1 MSFSTA
7 LSGLNAAQA
16 DLNVTG
22 NNIANANTSGFKQSR
37 PEFAD
42 VFAASFSGVS
52 STAVGSGV
60 RVSAVTQEFSQG
72 NIEFTS
78 SNLDM
83 AISGDGFFVLN
94 DGGSASYTRSGAF
107 HADSNG
113 FVVNNGNKR
122 LQVYPSVGGGNFNT
136 GVLSDLQ
143 LNTTAG
149 APNGTTL
156 ITAGLNLNAADAEI
170 IAPPAPVFNVNDP
183 NSFNDSTAVVIY
195 DSLGT
200 AHNAT
205 MYYTKVPLVALPVPP
220 AGTTANWETRLF
232 IGTEQIDAGGAAFQM
247 LNFDVNGVLI
257 NSPTTVNYDASTTI
271 GTGASQINLDIDYS
285 LLTQFGSPFSVSS
298 LSQDGF
304 TTGQLSGIDIDDQGV
319 VFARFTNGQS
329 NTLGKVALAGLDNNQ
344 GLQPLGDTEWA
355 ETFSSGSLRLGE
367 ASIGTFGVIQAG
379 ALESSNVDIAQELV
393 KLITAQRNYQAN
405 AEVISTEDTIAQ
417 TIINLR

>member
-1 MSFSTA
+1 MAFSTA

-37 PEFAD
+37 PEFVD
-42 VFAASFSGVS
+42 VFAASFAGVS
-52 STAVGSGV
+52 SSSVGSGV
-60 RVSAVTQEFSQG
+60 RVATVSQEFSQG

-78 SNLDM
+78 SALDM
-83 AISGDGFFVLN
+83 AISGDGFFVLD
-94 DGGSASYTRSGAF
+94 DGGTNSYSRAGAF
-107 HADSNG
+107 HADSSG
-113 FVVNNGNKR
+113 FVVNSQNKR
-122 LQVYPSVGGGNFNT
+122 LQIYPSVSGGGFNT

-149 APNGTTL
+149 APNATTL
-156 ITAGLNLNAADAEI
+156 VNAGLNLNAADAAI
-170 IAPPAPVFNVNDP
+170 VTPPAPAFNVNDP
-183 NSFNDSTAVVIY
+183 ASFNDSTSVVVY

-200 AHNAT
+200 AHTAT
-205 MYYTKVPLVALPVPP
+205 MYFRKIPLVAVPP

-232 IGTEQIDAGGAAFQM
+232 IGTEEINAGGASPQI
-247 LNFDVNGVLI
+247 LNFDANGGLL
-257 NSPTTVNYDASTTI
+257 NSPPTVDYDASTTI
-271 GTGASQINLDIDYS
+271 QTATGASEVNLDIDYS
-285 LLTQFGSPFSVSS
+285 LLTQYGSPFSVSS

-304 TTGQLSGIDIDDQGV
+304 TTGQLSGIDVDDQGV

-329 NTLGKVALAGLDNNQ
+329 NTLGKVAMATFNNNQ
-344 GLQPLGDTEWA
+344 GLQPQGDTEWA
-355 ETFSSGSLRLGE
+355 ETFASGARILGE
-367 ASIGTFGVIQAG
+367 ASLGTFGLIQSG

>member
-1 MSFSTA
+1 MAFSTA

-16 DLNVTG
+16 DLNVTS
-22 NNIANANTSGFKQSR
+22 NNIANANTTGFKQSR
-37 PEFAD
+37 PEFVD
-42 VFAASFSGVS
+42 VFAASFSGVG

-83 AISGDGFFVLN
+83 AISGDGFFVLS
-94 DGGSASYTRSGAF
+94 DGGTTTYSRAGAF
-107 HADSNG
+107 HADSAG
-113 FVVNNGNKR
+113 FVVNSQNKR
-122 LQVYPSVGGGNFNT
+122 LQVYPPVAGGGFNT
-136 GVLSDLQ
+136 GVLNDLQ

-149 APNGTTL
+149 APNATTL
-156 ITAGLNLNAADAEI
+156 ISAGLNLNAADAEI
-170 IAPPAPVFNVNDP
+170 VTPPSPAFSITDP
-183 NSFNDSTAVVIY
+183 SSFNNSTSVVVY
-195 DSLGT
+195 DSLG
-200 AHNAT
+200 AAQNAT
-205 MYYTKVPLVALPVPP
+205 MYFRKVPLAAVPP

-232 IGTEQIDAGGAAFQM
+232 IGTEEVNAGGASPQI
-247 LNFDVNGVLI
+247 LNFNASGLLV
-257 NSPTTVNYDASTTI
+257 NSPPSINYDVTTTI
-271 GTGASQINLDIDYS
+271 ATGAAQINLDIDYS

-329 NTLGKVALAGLDNNQ
+329 NTLGELALARFNNNQ
-344 GLQPLGDTEWA
+344 GLQPQGDTEWA
-355 ETFSSGSLRLGE
+355 ETFSSGSQILGE
-367 ASIGTFGVIQAG
+367 ASVGTFGLIQSG
-379 ALESSNVDIAQELV
+379 ALESSNVDIAEQLV